1 MALKHK
7 KVCEFFKS
15 SVRTVI
21 GDQGKIFRNMPKG
34 LNIQLDHENVKQ
46 IKVLNAQKIQYP
58 KLLHEP
64 SATCLSIRYL
74 ERMYI
79 EKATIQTTFIF

>member
-46 IKVLNAQKIQYP
+46 IKVLNAQKIKFP
-58 KLLHEP
+58 FSKLLHEP
-64 SATCLSIRYL
+64 SVSFISI
-74 ERMYI
+74 
-79 EKATIQTTFIF
+79 